1 MAIAPEEILGKSNEI
16 LQKERLEMN
25 SLETEIYTILLSEN
39 LSIDEISLK
48 INMDIVQVTSTL
60 TIMELKGIVNDVGG
74 KFYLSRT

>member
-1 MAIAPEEILGKSNEI
+1 MAIASEEILRKSNEI

-48 INMDIVQVTSTL
+48 INMDIVQVTNIHTSW
-60 TIMELKGIVNDVGG
+60 D
-74 KFYLSRT
+74 

>member
-1 MAIAPEEILGKSNEI
+1 MVKKGLAKMAIASEEILRKSNEI

-48 INMDIVQVTSTL
+48 INMDIVQVTNIHTSW
-60 TIMELKGIVNDVGG
+60 D
-74 KFYLSRT
+74 